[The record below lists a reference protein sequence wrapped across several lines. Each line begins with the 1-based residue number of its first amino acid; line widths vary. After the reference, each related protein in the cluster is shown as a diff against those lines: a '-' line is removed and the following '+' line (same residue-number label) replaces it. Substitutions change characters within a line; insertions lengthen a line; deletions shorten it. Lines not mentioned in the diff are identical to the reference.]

1 MLSIAAF
8 VDPNIKQLLNN
19 SQNIITVAPAQ
30 IDLDKIFAAF
40 AVALGLSKAG
50 KNSKLLLPQ
59 KIKKRVLLSKLSPNL
74 HALLVDSKMKVL
86 RISFAS
92 GDIDIEK
99 VNWQRQGDNYN
110 IYIASADEIVG
121 LPKVS
126 LDKSAQLNDAVIA
139 VGIEDP
145 EMLVNYR
152 IYANNLVDYDKT
164 VGIHPLKKA
173 PSPGQQSRY
182 HLHYSQPDLN
192 SHCIT
197 VWRFFR
203 EYSLPLTKEI
213 ATYLLAGIYW
223 KSDSFKYHI
232 PGDFT
237 SAQELIK
244 SGAAQKKAKILGLN
258 NLRFRQMG
266 YFKDIYQNLKQP
278 ADGIYYSIIKK
289 DAKKT
294 GQKFFRDLIPFSEI
308 FDAKV
313 AFVVLEDEQFSTV
326 YLKSNISDFN
336 LAEFVK
342 AYQGKGN
349 HSQAYFISSL
359 PTEELVQMLTTEL
372 DRSLNLRQRAVQ
384 DNLTGPQED
393 IQKDL
398 GSQIEEEQEPV
409 KEPVIKPV
417 NVPVIEPISLSVSG
431 PPKHAVKKTVNKTPG
446 NNTKVKASP
455 GKPTDTPVE
464 TPTGPPAGTIKRGE
478 TVADPL
484 APAESFPEALRLGFN
499 SKQAPEEQ
507 LQESI
512 AATPLVPAG

>member
-1 MLSIAAF
+1 M
-8 VDPNIKQLLNN
+8 
-19 SQNIITVAPAQ
+19 
-30 IDLDKIFAAF
+30 
-40 AVALGLSKAG
+40 
-50 KNSKLLLPQ
+50 
-59 KIKKRVLLSKLSPNL
+59 
-74 HALLVDSKMKVL
+74 
-86 RISFAS
+86 
-92 GDIDIEK
+92 
-99 VNWQRQGDNYN
+99 
-110 IYIASADEIVG
+110 
-121 LPKVS
+121 
-126 LDKSAQLNDAVIA
+126 
-139 VGIEDP
+139 
-145 EMLVNYR
+145 
-152 IYANNLVDYDKT
+152 
-164 VGIHPLKKA
+164 
-173 PSPGQQSRY
+173 
-182 HLHYSQPDLN
+182 
-192 SHCIT
+192 
-197 VWRFFR
+197 
-203 EYSLPLTKEI
+203 
-213 ATYLLAGIYW
+213 
-223 KSDSFKYHI
+223 
-232 PGDFT
+232 
-237 SAQELIK
+237 
-244 SGAAQKKAKILGLN
+244 
-258 NLRFRQMG
+258 
-266 YFKDIYQNLKQP
+266 
-278 ADGIYYSIIKK
+278 
-289 DAKKT
+289 
-294 GQKFFRDLIPFSEI
+294 
-308 FDAKV
+308 
-313 AFVVLEDEQFSTV
+313 VLEDEQFSTV

>member
-8 VDPNIKQLLNN
+8 VDPNIKQLFNN

-30 IDLDKIFAAF
+30 IDLAKIFAAF

-126 LDKSAQLNDAVIA
+126 LDKSARLNDAVIA

-192 SHCIT
+192 SHAIT
-197 VWRFFR
+197 VWSSFR
-203 EYSLPLTKEI
+203 K
-213 ATYLLAGIYW
+213 
-223 KSDSFKYHI
+223 
-232 PGDFT
+232 
-237 SAQELIK
+237 
-244 SGAAQKKAKILGLN
+244 
-258 NLRFRQMG
+258 
-266 YFKDIYQNLKQP
+266 
-278 ADGIYYSIIKK
+278 
-289 DAKKT
+289 
-294 GQKFFRDLIPFSEI
+294 
-308 FDAKV
+308 
-313 AFVVLEDEQFSTV
+313 
-326 YLKSNISDFN
+326 
-336 LAEFVK
+336 
-342 AYQGKGN
+342 
-349 HSQAYFISSL
+349 
-359 PTEELVQMLTTEL
+359 
-372 DRSLNLRQRAVQ
+372 
-384 DNLTGPQED
+384 
-393 IQKDL
+393 
-398 GSQIEEEQEPV
+398 
-409 KEPVIKPV
+409 
-417 NVPVIEPISLSVSG
+417 
-431 PPKHAVKKTVNKTPG
+431 
-446 NNTKVKASP
+446 
-455 GKPTDTPVE
+455 
-464 TPTGPPAGTIKRGE
+464 
-478 TVADPL
+478 
-484 APAESFPEALRLGFN
+484 
-499 SKQAPEEQ
+499 
-507 LQESI
+507 
-512 AATPLVPAG
+512 